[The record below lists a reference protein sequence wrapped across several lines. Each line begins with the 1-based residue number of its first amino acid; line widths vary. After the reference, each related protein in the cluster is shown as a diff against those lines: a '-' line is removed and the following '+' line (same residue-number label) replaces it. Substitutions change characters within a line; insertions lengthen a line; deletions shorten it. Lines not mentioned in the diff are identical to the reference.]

1 LDWIGSVLFAVALV
15 AVMIG
20 LAEGSDW
27 GWRSPPVIAL
37 LVCGVALL
45 AGWSGQQLRAGNSA
59 PLVELRLL
67 RHPAVLAA
75 DTCAFLLI
83 MAMYL
88 DLSVVTEFVQ
98 TPGTEGFGFSA
109 SVGVAGLVLIP
120 PRGTAARRVAH
131 AAGARAMGRRT
142 HRPGRRMPCS
152 RSRLRFLRPLSRR
165 ALGGLRDDGHSRP
178 CYR

>member
-27 GWRSPPVIAL
+27 GWRSPRVIAL

-88 DLSVVTEFVQ
+88 PLASNSDTPPLSPVFVAGSPRTNRDTRMRSRWPTKASRSSSSSTAEVGHQ
-98 TPGTEGFGFSA
+98 TLRSQTAGLGTHA
-109 SVGVAGLVLIP
+109 VSVG
-120 PRGTAARRVAH
+120 
-131 AAGARAMGRRT
+131 RA
-142 HRPGRRMPCS
+142 
-152 RSRLRFLRPLSRR
+152 FLRVT
-165 ALGGLRDDGHSRP
+165 HW
-178 CYR
+178 